1 MCCGKGFVVTT
12 IGKVVIKFI
21 STLYVTVMA
30 GTDVAKA
37 KCKAV
42 RNRAFSV
49 MRMTRGNEKILVF
62 VSRFSIKV
70 SFYCMKPSLTETMTS
85 RKGMLLNE

>member
-1 MCCGKGFVVTT
+1 MLYLCYGKGLVITT
-12 IGKVVIKFI
+12 ISKVVNKFI
-21 STLYVTVMA
+21 STLYMYVTVMA
-30 GTDVAKA
+30 GTDVAKV

-49 MRMTRGNEKILVF
+49 MRMTRGNEKILVL

-70 SFYCMKPSLTETMTS
+70 SFY
-85 RKGMLLNE
+85 

>member
-1 MCCGKGFVVTT
+1 
-12 IGKVVIKFI
+12 
-21 STLYVTVMA
+21 MA

-49 MRMTRGNEKILVF
+49 MRMTRATEKILVF
-62 VSRFSIKV
+62 ASRFSIKV
-70 SFYCMKPSLTETMTS
+70 SFYCMKPSLTESMTS
-85 RKGMLLNE
+85 RKGMLLNECEHVNCIVECIKKVVRSMRWLDTG

>member
-1 MCCGKGFVVTT
+1 MLYLCCGKGFVITT
-12 IGKVVIKFI
+12 ISKVVNKFV
-21 STLYVTVMA
+21 SALYVTVMA

-49 MRMTRGNEKILVF
+49 MRMTRENEKILVL

-70 SFYCMKPSLTETMTS
+70 SFY
-85 RKGMLLNE
+85 

>member
-1 MCCGKGFVVTT
+1 MLYLCCGKGLVTT
-12 IGKVVIKFI
+12 TIRKVVNKFI
-21 STLYVTVMA
+21 SMLYMYITVMA

-49 MRMTRGNEKILVF
+49 MRMTRGNEKILVL

-70 SFYCMKPSLTETMTS
+70 SFY
-85 RKGMLLNE
+85 

>member
-1 MCCGKGFVVTT
+1 MLYLCCGKGLVITT
-12 IGKVVIKFI
+12 ISKVVNKFI
-21 STLYVTVMA
+21 STCIVHMYVTIMA

-37 KCKAV
+37 KYKAV

-49 MRMTRGNEKILVF
+49 MRMTRGNEKILVL

-70 SFYCMKPSLTETMTS
+70 SFY
-85 RKGMLLNE
+85 

>member
-1 MCCGKGFVVTT
+1 M
-12 IGKVVIKFI
+12 
-21 STLYVTVMA
+21 YVTIMA

-37 KCKAV
+37 KYKAV

-49 MRMTRGNEKILVF
+49 MRMTRGNEKILVL

-70 SFYCMKPSLTETMTS
+70 SFY
-85 RKGMLLNE
+85 